1 MKILDAVIEKLG
13 SMSKT
18 EIVAFMYKEE
28 AYEKTTF
35 KDIISFE
42 YAKHLQIE

>member
-18 EIVAFMYKEE
+18 EIVAFMHKEE